1 MNEPFG
7 SSEDTETTPEFLI
20 PLSRGKVKRFRVLET
35 KRSRCTRVAGGKAC
49 GTNGVRI
56 ESKENPSKRAGAN
69 GKGML
74 AGRFDIITD
83 ALTNARVRRQ
93 ENAKVGKSQGRP
105 TKHGCRGGERL
116 DRGKLVLK
124 KIKNTNLVHRK
135 REVYVYTHGC
145 VTLAAGR
152 LLTDRK
158 KTQPLCFHLPVRERC
173 GLACISKRYSYSVFI
188 LCKLEGNIRIS
199 RTYPFFFS
207 IIFFYVQ

>member
-1 MNEPFG
+1 M
-7 SSEDTETTPEFLI
+7 
-20 PLSRGKVKRFRVLET
+20 LET

-93 ENAKVGKSQGRP
+93 ENAKVGKSQGLS
-105 TKHGCRGGERL
+105 TKHGCCGGERL

-124 KIKNTNLVHRK
+124 KIKNTSPVHRK

-173 GLACISKRYSYSVFI
+173 GLACISKHVNVIVYLF
-188 LCKLEGNIRIS
+188 CAN
-199 RTYPFFFS
+199 
-207 IIFFYVQ
+207 